1 MADAPEAPD
10 EACDLDAWR
19 DLYHQLGVVWR
30 DPRDT
35 LAVAKAAEEQAQSGL
50 SMETPL
56 AGGGAAR
63 DLDALLGPASARAAA
78 AAAPPDG
85 SAAAEAAPPPER
97 AEWRPEALDG
107 AFDELLGREKS
118 DADVA
123 EAELC
128 KRRRTT
134 PTVMWAPAPPP
145 APPPAAVAPPPL
157 RRPKR
162 SREAGARQL
171 EKWRA
176 TLEGERAAGRGAR
189 VLRVLKILA
198 DSEASLGELRL
209 APDLVALVGELADSD
224 DAAVADAAG
233 DLQAQWMFVVP
244 EPAAAPPPAPE
255 PAAPAPPRPP
265 PAPVPRRLQ
274 PRVAMTTFS
283 KRATAVMRP
292 KWSVAGARPA
302 AAKRPAIAARWSVS
316 APPPAAATARP
327 AAAAPKKR
335 PAPAPRAAPSKRP
348 ALPACLAPPP
358 KPKPPPDVTM
368 GTLFGDES
376 DDDDDG

>member
-50 SMETPL
+50 STETPL
-56 AGGGAAR
+56 AAGAPR

-85 SAAAEAAPPPER
+85 SAAAEAAAPPER

-176 TLEGERAAGRGAR
+176 TLE
-189 VLRVLKILA
+189 L
-198 DSEASLGELRL
+198 SL
-209 APDLVALVGELADSD
+209 
-224 DAAVADAAG
+224 
-233 DLQAQWMFVVP
+233 
-244 EPAAAPPPAPE
+244 
-255 PAAPAPPRPP
+255 
-265 PAPVPRRLQ
+265 
-274 PRVAMTTFS
+274 
-283 KRATAVMRP
+283 
-292 KWSVAGARPA
+292 
-302 AAKRPAIAARWSVS
+302 IHI
-316 APPPAAATARP
+316 
-327 AAAAPKKR
+327 
-335 PAPAPRAAPSKRP
+335 
-348 ALPACLAPPP
+348 
-358 KPKPPPDVTM
+358 
-368 GTLFGDES
+368 
-376 DDDDDG
+376 

>member
-50 SMETPL
+50 STTTPL
-56 AGGGAAR
+56 AGGGAR

-85 SAAAEAAPPPER
+85 SDAAEAAPPPER

-134 PTVMWAPAPPP
+134 P
-145 APPPAAVAPPPL
+145 
-157 RRPKR
+157 
-162 SREAGARQL
+162 
-171 EKWRA
+171 
-176 TLEGERAAGRGAR
+176 
-189 VLRVLKILA
+189 
-198 DSEASLGELRL
+198 
-209 APDLVALVGELADSD
+209 
-224 DAAVADAAG
+224 
-233 DLQAQWMFVVP
+233 
-244 EPAAAPPPAPE
+244 
-255 PAAPAPPRPP
+255 
-265 PAPVPRRLQ
+265 
-274 PRVAMTTFS
+274 
-283 KRATAVMRP
+283 
-292 KWSVAGARPA
+292 
-302 AAKRPAIAARWSVS
+302 
-316 APPPAAATARP
+316 
-327 AAAAPKKR
+327 
-335 PAPAPRAAPSKRP
+335 
-348 ALPACLAPPP
+348 
-358 KPKPPPDVTM
+358 
-368 GTLFGDES
+368 
-376 DDDDDG
+376 